1 MISFF
6 VVGED
11 KRSKYLREMYEKEG
25 KIVDSVDKAD
35 YVISA
40 IPFTK
45 DKIHITSTDVKI
57 EDFLKNI
64 KNKTLFSSGVSQEFL
79 QKFEENNIKYI
90 DVMASDYIA
99 YLNAIP
105 TAEGAIYKA
114 MEYTD
119 FVLHNANVLVLG
131 FGRVGKILAS
141 KLKGLNA
148 NVFCEARNKKDLAH
162 IEGLGY
168 NVVEL
173 KNLDS
178 VLGKM
183 DIIFSTIP
191 YKILDLDRLRKINK
205 DTVIIDLA
213 SLPGSIDYDTSSKL
227 NIKAYL
233 ELGIPAKIAPKTAS
247 EYLKSVIDSSLR

>member
-1 MISFF
+1 MFF
-6 VVGED
+6 VIGED
-11 KRSKYLREMYEKEG
+11 ERSKYLREMYEKEG
-25 KIVDSVDKAD
+25 KIVDGVDKTD
-35 YVISA
+35 YVITA

-45 DKIHITSTDVKI
+45 DKVHITSTDVKI
-57 EDFLKNI
+57 EDFLKDI
-64 KNKTLFSSGVSQEFL
+64 KNKTLFSSGVSSEIL
-79 QKFEENNIKYI
+79 QKFEENNIKYVN
-90 DVMASDYIA
+90 VMDSDYIA

-141 KLKGLNA
+141 KLKGLDA

-162 IEGLGY
+162 IEALGY
-168 NVVEL
+168 NVIEL
-173 KNLDS
+173 KNLDD

-191 YKILDLDRLRKINK
+191 YKILDSDRLKKINK
-205 DTVIIDLA
+205 DTIIIDLA
-213 SLPGSIDYDTSSKL
+213 SMPGSIDYETANKL

-233 ELGIPAKIAPKTAS
+233 ELGIPAKIAPMTAS
-247 EYLKSVIDSSLR
+247 KYLKSVIDSTFC